1 MREWDNVIIASG
13 PLTSPALTSEIQ
25 DITGAESLAFFDAI
39 APVIYKDTIDLN
51 KAWFQSRYNKGTESD
66 GDYINCPLNKA
77 EYDDFI
83 QALLHSETTAFK
95 DWEKDTPYFEGCMPV
110 EEIAR
115 RGPETLRFGPMKPVG
130 LSNPHNNERPYAVVQ
145 LRQDNT
151 LGTLF
156 NMVGFQTKAKHA
168 NQIELF
174 RSIPGLEK
182 AKFARLGGLHRNTFI
197 NSPRLLD
204 TKLRLKNDTR
214 LRFAGQITGVEG
226 YIESAAMGLLA
237 GYFSASD
244 YLNVEFF
251 SPPRT
256 TALGSL
262 IAYITQEASS
272 ESFQPMNVNF
282 GLFPSLNETKIVKGK
297 PKQLKG
303 RERKL
308 ALSQRALK
316 DIRTWY
322 QP

>member
-1 MREWDNVIIASG
+1 
-13 PLTSPALTSEIQ
+13 
-25 DITGAESLAFFDAI
+25 
-39 APVIYKDTIDLN
+39 
-51 KAWFQSRYNKGTESD
+51 
-66 GDYINCPLNKA
+66 
-77 EYDDFI
+77 
-83 QALLHSETTAFK
+83 
-95 DWEKDTPYFEGCMPV
+95 
-110 EEIAR
+110 
-115 RGPETLRFGPMKPVG
+115 
-130 LSNPHNNERPYAVVQ
+130 
-145 LRQDNT
+145 
-151 LGTLF
+151 
-156 NMVGFQTKAKHA
+156 MVGFQTKAKHA
-168 NQIELF
+168 NQIEIF

-226 YIESAAMGLLA
+226 YIESAAIGLLA